1 LNYSFIFASG
11 QPEEPASVRKK
22 QTRMQTLSLFGP
34 YRLAPLTP
42 DDAPEVF
49 ESIDTQRRHLG
60 RWLPFVADT
69 RSVEDSRQAV
79 GQMAADGTSNP
90 VFTIRDG
97 KRFAGLIGFKESDPQ
112 QGATEIGYW
121 LREEYQGRG
130 IVTAAVE
137 RLCRHAFTTMGLRRI
152 TIHCAAGN
160 LRSNRIPQRLGFRLD
175 GVERQAERM
184 SDGSLVDLNVYR
196 LDSGAEAEQ
205 QYDRSP
211 ANTL

>member
-1 LNYSFIFASG
+1 
-11 QPEEPASVRKK
+11 
-22 QTRMQTLSLFGP
+22 MQTLFLFES

-49 ESIDTQRRHLG
+49 HSIDTQRRHLG

-79 GQMAADGTSNP
+79 GQMAADSASNP

-97 KRFAGLIGFKESDPQ
+97 ERFAGLIGFKGSDPQ
-112 QGATEIGYW
+112 QGSAEIGYW

-137 RLCRHAFTTMGLRRI
+137 RLCRHAFKTMGMRRI
-152 TIHCAAGN
+152 TIRCAAGN
-160 LRSNRIPQRLGFRLD
+160 LRSNRIPQRLDFRLD
-175 GVERQAERM
+175 RVERQAERM

-196 LDSGAEAEQ
+196 LDSEAETKQ
-205 QYDRSP
+205 HSDRSP
-211 ANTL
+211 AKTL